1 MKKFE
6 VGELDSFA
14 RDDLEIGTSERSFW
28 VTKGLGDLTD

>member
-6 VGELDSFA
+6 VGELDSSA

-28 VTKGLGDLTD
+28 VTKRLGDLSD